1 MTETCRMIR
10 DHEGLAVHYV
20 PICMSFSSE
29 RFTMFLQLAVRKM
42 AAPRSANLSNNSK
55 SQDGNP
61 ATEISRV
68 LVRRTGEGLSEGCYL
83 NRRLRLAS
91 GGDATQSH

>member
-1 MTETCRMIR
+1 
-10 DHEGLAVHYV
+10 
-20 PICMSFSSE
+20 
-29 RFTMFLQLAVRKM
+29 MFLQLAVRKM
-42 AAPRSANLSNNSK
+42 ASPRSANLSNNSK

-68 LVRRTGEGLSEGCYL
+68 LVRRTGERLSEGCYL

-91 GGDATQSH
+91 GGDAAQSH

>member
-1 MTETCRMIR
+1 
-10 DHEGLAVHYV
+10 
-20 PICMSFSSE
+20 MSFSSE

-61 ATEISRV
+61 ATEIYMYRACSCDEPAK
-68 LVRRTGEGLSEGCYL
+68 G
-83 NRRLRLAS
+83 
-91 GGDATQSH
+91 